1 MITKQCDNCTKK
13 GKNFYCNNCTKTAE
27 YFDIYSYYRS
37 RKSNKNTL
45 IGRIKAYTWHDV
57 LEYIKNNFF
66 YDQSNS
72 LNVDCEKDFAFI
84 EKKSSE
90 QVAFN
95 GHTNKSANQ
104 HPIGY
109 KIYLNK
115 DNKSF
120 EFSSKVRNFWDLTA
134 ITNYNNR

>member
-1 MITKQCDNCTKK
+1 M
-13 GKNFYCNNCTKTAE
+13 
-27 YFDIYSYYRS
+27 
-37 RKSNKNTL
+37 SNKNTL

-84 EKKSSE
+84 EKKSSG

-95 GHTNKSANQ
+95 GHTNRSDNQ

-134 ITNYNNR
+134 VTNYNNR